1 VLFILAH
8 TGHHLVASLLTPLL
22 PFIRDDFGMTYTQ
35 TGWIVSA
42 FSLTYGISNLPGG
55 WLADRIGPRTVVTI
69 GVAGVALAG
78 ILAALS
84 VNMIMLALFLTLMGI
99 SGGGYH
105 PSAAPLISASVQPER
120 RGWALGLHQ
129 VGGSTSFFIAPLLAA
144 GIAGVLGWRGAFI
157 TVAIPT
163 LIFGLVFYIILGR
176 LEQDNGTGMTDQPI
190 GRHDD
195 DGEKGL
201 SLPHL
206 IAIIVMGIASMTL
219 IMSTTYFV
227 PLYAVDNY
235 GISDKIAAASITVY
249 FLGGVWGGPLG
260 GYLADRLGKISV
272 ILMAGL
278 IGAPT
283 IFLLNLAPFGI
294 AFYAV
299 LVLLGTLLNMGLPV
313 VEAYIMDCCP
323 DRHRSKVLGIYY
335 SGSRGGAGVGAPILG
350 YLIDQYGFFTGFSI
364 IAGTLAAVTLV
375 CTVMLWRR

>member
-1 VLFILAH
+1 MLFILAH